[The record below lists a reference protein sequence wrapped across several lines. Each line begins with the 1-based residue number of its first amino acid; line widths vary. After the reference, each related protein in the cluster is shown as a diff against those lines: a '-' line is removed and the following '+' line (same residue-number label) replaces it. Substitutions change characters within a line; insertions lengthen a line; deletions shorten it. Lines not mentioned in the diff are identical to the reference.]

1 MNEKPIRLQDDWNYS
16 LHMTGAAHSV
26 SGERD
31 DECEAVRRLREVVA
45 EVTGKPVEPQP
56 KQRIGFLP

>member
-1 MNEKPIRLQDDWNYS
+1 MTDKPIRLQDDWSYS
-16 LHMTGAAHSV
+16 LHMTGSAHSV
-26 SGERD
+26 SGDRD
-31 DECEAVRRLREVVA
+31 DKCEAVRRLREVVA